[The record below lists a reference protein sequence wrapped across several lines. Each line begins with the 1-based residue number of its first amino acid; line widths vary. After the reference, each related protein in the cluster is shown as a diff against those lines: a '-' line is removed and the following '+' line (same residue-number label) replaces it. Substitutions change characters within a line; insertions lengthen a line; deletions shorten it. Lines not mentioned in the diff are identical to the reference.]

1 MNHEAAVQDTSLKK
15 YSKTD
20 IFKKEKKKTN
30 PKPTTNPK
38 CYQIHWEKLKI
49 KFPPQKN
56 SKKLK
61 PNQTNKQRKQKQTTT
76 TTKNK
81 QGKKK
86 KKETEKKM
94 NGLWSLSFNT

>member
-20 IFKKEKKKTN
+20 IFKKEKKKTK

-49 KFPPQKN
+49 KFHPQKN
-56 SKKLK
+56 SNQTK
-61 PNQTNKQRKQKQTTT
+61 QTNKEN
-76 TTKNK
+76 KNK
-81 QGKKK
+81 QQQRQKTNREKNPKKNK
-86 KKETEKKM
+86 KGNWKENE
-94 NGLWSLSFNT
+94 WSLVSVF